1 MKKLVLLALLVSVTS
16 SLAYADN
23 GCGGTQG
30 VSCNSFYNRLDA
42 FKVLSEIENS
52 KKDAE
57 QNLAIVEAAQKR
69 YNLNLRYVVDNFV
82 QLQQALGGGA
92 GTKQTRSA
100 FNLILQ
106 ALHGS
111 RTLDMLVTNYIELVK
126 AENSKDN
133 AALNF
138 IVVENKVSS
147 SSASFSQATQFF
159 NSLLQL
165 LGSNHS
171 NYARDVFSRAM
182 FVSNT
187 YSLTELYNSFKLLLN
202 AENSIENAIGN
213 FDLVLRGADRCGDL
227 TKATLDFLQV
237 LQQYGDTQTKEARN
251 MFIRLYEI

>member
-1 MKKLVLLALLVSVTS
+1 MKKLVLLALLVSATS

-23 GCGGTQG
+23 RCGGTQG
-30 VSCNSFYNRLDA
+30 VSCNGFYNRFDA
-42 FKVLSEIENS
+42 LKVLLEVENS
-52 KKDAE
+52 TQDAE

-82 QLQQALGGGA
+82 HLQQALGGGGA
-92 GTKQTRSA
+92 TADTRKA

-106 ALHGS
+106 ALRGP
-111 RTLDMLVTNYIELVK
+111 RTLDMLVTSYIELLR
-126 AENSKDN
+126 AENSKED

-138 IVVENKVSS
+138 ILVAEKVSS
-147 SSASFSQATQFF
+147 SPASFSQANRFF
-159 NSLLQL
+159 TSLLLL
-165 LGSNHS
+165 LGNNHT

-182 FVSNT
+182 FVSKT
-187 YSLTELYNSFKLLLN
+187 YSLTDLHSSFKMLLN
-202 AENSIENAIGN
+202 TENSIEDSIGN

-237 LQQYGDTQTKEARN
+237 LQQYSNSQTKEARN